1 MTNRFLQTFLPRLEE
16 NGIKYAIVRG
26 WDDIPNSMLGGDCDM
41 WIDETQYEQIKQILH
56 RTLADTDGRVVSYM
70 EGYKAPKYILLGP
83 DWGLQLDLGF
93 TVVHY
98 KCYTYYPDD
107 LVQKHVKIFNGYRVV
122 SADADAYM
130 AFIKEILYNGFSQKD
145 KYVKRMRN
153 VLKFSTQEL
162 ICENLSLYSESTI
175 HMFQQQ
181 ALDETRTKYPE
192 LRRAMCRDILPLI
205 NFRNIHYQLRKL
217 KRLFRHPGYMIA
229 VLGTDGSGKSA
240 IINAI
245 TPWLDEAFHHNVKY
259 KHLRPGLL
267 PDIAVLLGKRKE
279 SECHPD
285 VVSTPHS
292 GKPSGLWGS
301 LARLAYYLVDYSL
314 GYAKSIWRGIALH
327 YNVFIF
333 DRYYYDYYI
342 DQRRYLLNLP
352 KWFIRAGELF
362 VPKPDIILCLGGE
375 PEKIYARKP
384 ETSLEEVTHQ
394 TKELKRF
401 AAKRKNAVWID
412 TTQPIEDSISDA
424 KDAILDVMSER
435 FKKIL
440 G

>member
-1 MTNRFLQTFLPRLEE
+1 MANRFLKVFLSRLEQI
-16 NGIKYAIVRG
+16 GIRYAVVRG
-26 WDDIPNSMLGGDCDM
+26 WEDIPNSMRGGDCDM
-41 WIDETQYEQIKQILH
+41 WVDETQYEQIKQIICSV
-56 RTLADTDGRVVSYM
+56 LAETGGIVASYM

-98 KCYTYYPDD
+98 KCYNYYPDS
-107 LVQKHVKIFNGYRVV
+107 LVQKHVMTYNGYRVV

-145 KYVKRMRN
+145 KYIKRMRN
-153 VLKFSTQEL
+153 VLKASTQEQ
-162 ICENLSLYSESTI
+162 ICDNLSIYSESTI
-175 HMFQQQ
+175 RMFQEQ

-192 LRRAMCRDILPLI
+192 LRQAMCRDIFPLI
-205 NFRNIHYQLRKL
+205 NLRNIRYQLRKTS
-217 KRLFRHPGYMIA
+217 RLFRHPGYLIA

-259 KHLRPGLL
+259 KHLRPGWV

-292 GKPSGLWGS
+292 GKPSGFFGS
-301 LARLAYYLVDYSL
+301 LARLAYYLTDYSL
-314 GYAKSIWRGIALH
+314 GYVKLIWKGIALH

-342 DQRRYLLNLP
+342 DQQRYLIHLP
-352 KWFIRAGELF
+352 RWIIRLGEIF
-362 VPKPDIILCLGGE
+362 VPKPDIVLCLGGE
-375 PEKIYARKP
+375 PKMIYARKP
-384 ETSLEEVTHQ
+384 ETSLEEVTRQ
-394 TKELKRF
+394 TEELKHF

-412 TTQPIEDSISDA
+412 TTQPIENSINDA
-424 KDAILDVMSER
+424 KSAILDMMSTR
-435 FKKIL
+435 FKNVL
-440 G
+440 